1 MPTVDRNTQTNTHAG
16 ARQLVLLGA
25 GHAHL
30 HLLQTLAAH
39 PIAGV
44 QVTLVA
50 PHTHPVYPAMVPGLV
65 AGHYALDECTIA
77 LDALVKRGGMRWLP
91 HAVRSLNAQEQTL
104 ELDDGSTLH
113 FDWLSVNTGAIQNRE
128 QLEHAIPGVRAHG
141 LFVRPLEAFAIHW
154 PRVAKMG
161 DARALRVAVVG
172 GGATGIELAL
182 AVRHR
187 LPHAAVTLLCGSQ
200 PAGRN
205 FPASVQ
211 RRLLAILKR
220 HKVTVLQDRAV
231 SISADAVHLGCGA
244 ALVCDVPLIAT
255 GVQAPAWLASSGLA
269 LDDAGFIAVDMYQR
283 STSHSR
289 VFAAGDVSTRMD
301 QTLARSG
308 VYAQR
313 AGPILAYNLAAAVA
327 GSALQPHKPPATSLS
342 MVTCGARYAVASWG
356 NYSAQGRWVWWV
368 KNWMDRRF
376 VARYGEQK

>member
-1 MPTVDRNTQTNTHAG
+1 MPTVDRNTTNTTPPG
-16 ARQLVLLGA
+16 PRQLVLLGA
-25 GHAHL
+25 GHAQQ

-39 PIAGV
+39 PIVGV

-50 PHTHPVYPAMVPGLV
+50 PHTHPIYPAMVPGLV

-187 LPHAAVTLLCGSQ
+187 LPNAAVTLLCGSQ
-200 PAGRN
+200 PPGSN
-205 FPASVQ
+205 FPATVQ

-255 GVQAPAWLASSGLA
+255 GVQAPPWLASSGLA

-289 VFAAGDVSTRMD
+289 VFAPVDASTRAD
-301 QTLARSG
+301 RTLARSG
-308 VYAQR
+308 MH
-313 AGPILAYNLAAAVA
+313 AAHA
-327 GSALQPHKPPATSLS
+327 GSALVHTLAAAIAGTPLKPYQPPVASLNLLS
-342 MVTCGARYAVASWG
+342 CGDRYAIGTWASF
-356 NYSAQGRWVWWV
+356 SAQGWWLWWL
-368 KNWMDRRF
+368 KNRIDRRF
-376 VARYGEQK
+376 VAGFR